1 MHKRRAVLGL
11 RLGPGHDTG
20 AALVYEAGGELR
32 CVAMAEERLSRE
44 KNSRAF
50 PRLSIEACLG
60 EIGIAPAALDAV
72 VFEKTNWQYGAQWYD
87 QIPGPGWAHLSDD
100 EERAFFASVGD
111 TPCFFAN
118 HHLLHAATAWHT
130 TRWAMDGQ
138 PGALLVVDG
147 RGSTWPAGTHN
158 ESGSLY
164 GLKRDHADQPM
175 RLYPR
180 GFHAETQ
187 SLFIGRGR
195 GIERVDVS
203 LRSGI
208 GVFYSWLT
216 QGVLGF
222 GQMHAGKSMGL
233 AAYGDPTS
241 GRFPEIPDA
250 VFDGIHTDLGEY
262 ICTRFN
268 AGLDMRQRGEEPPTD
283 QYFADAA
290 AWGQQQ
296 LVRSMTHLAR
306 YAIERTGA
314 RRLGLSGGVAL
325 NVVANRAIRDE
336 LMAQGRIDE
345 FFVQP
350 AASDAGLALGAAL
363 LGYYSITDGKLPFQA
378 NQVYLGPTR
387 SADDATQALLDAGG
401 ELPGDLI
408 SRVADLLLG
417 GKIVAWFQGRSEHG
431 PRALGARSI
440 LCWPRPEWMK
450 DHLNAEV
457 KHREAFRP
465 FAPIVQEEHAPE
477 IFDADFPV
485 PYMLVNTVVREGF
498 RGKIPAVT
506 HADGSGRLQTVD
518 GGDTPLLYELLGEI
532 RRRDGVGVLL
542 NTSFNDNGEP
552 IVETPAHA
560 IRCFQ
565 STKIDALVCG
575 NALLVKP
582 DA

>member
-1 MHKRRAVLGL
+1 MRKRRAVLGL

-20 AALVYEAGGELR
+20 AALVHEAEGELR
-32 CVAMAEERLSRE
+32 CVAVAEERFSRE

-60 EIGIAPAALDAV
+60 EIGIAPDELDAV
-72 VFEKTNWQYGAQWYD
+72 VFEKTDWQHGTRWHE
-87 QIPGPGWAHLSDD
+87 QIPGPDWAHLSD
-100 EERAFFASVGD
+100 EHEREFFASVGD

-130 TRWAMDGQ
+130 TPWAIDGE

-147 RGSTWPAGTHN
+147 RGSTWSAGTHN

-164 GLKRDHADQPM
+164 GLKRDHAGQPFC
-175 RLYPR
+175 LYPR

-187 SLFIGRGR
+187 SVFIGRGR
-195 GIERVDVS
+195 EIERVDVS

-216 QGVLGF
+216 QCVLGF
-222 GQMHAGKSMGL
+222 GPMHAGKSMGL
-233 AAYGDPTS
+233 AAYGHPDS
-241 GRFPEIPDA
+241 GRFPEIPDS
-250 VFDGIHTDLGEY
+250 VFDGIHADLAGY

-268 AGLDMRQRGEEPPTD
+268 EGLDFQRRSSEDPTD
-283 QYFADAA
+283 PYFADAA
-290 AWGQQQ
+290 AWGQRQ
-296 LVRSMTHLAR
+296 LVRSMQHLAR

-314 RRLGLSGGVAL
+314 HRLGLSGGVAL

-336 LMAQGRIDE
+336 LVGQGWVDDL
-345 FFVQP
+345 FVQP
-350 AASDAGLALGAAL
+350 AASDAGIALGAAL
-363 LGYYSITDGKLPFQA
+363 MGYYNILGGVLPFQS

-387 SADDATQALLDAGG
+387 SADDATRALLNAGG
-401 ELPGDLI
+401 EQPDDLI
-408 SRVADLLLG
+408 GRVANLLLD

-465 FAPIVQEEHAPE
+465 FAPIVQEQHASE
-477 IFDADFPV
+477 IFDAYFPV
-485 PYMLVNTVVREGF
+485 PYMLVNTMVREAY
-498 RGKIPAVT
+498 REKIPAVT
-506 HADGSGRLQTVD
+506 HADGSGRLQTV
-518 GGDTPLLYELLGEI
+518 GPKDTPMLYELLGEI

-552 IVETPAHA
+552 IVETPEHA
-560 IRCFQ
+560 IRCFL

-575 NALLVKP
+575 KALMVKA